1 MKDEELK
8 CTAKLYG
15 APGDLNDIH
24 YTYPDTKIKALE
36 ERVYELER
44 SIDQIY
50 HILESKQDT
59 NEL

>member
-15 APGDLNDIH
+15 DLNDIH
-24 YTYPDTKIKALE
+24 YTKIKALE
-36 ERVYELER
+36 DRVYELER
-44 SIDQIY
+44 SIDLIY